1 MPRLLASIMLV
12 FSCAITQAQGL
23 EPFSVQY
30 RLYVS
35 KIPTTI
41 KADLS
46 LAAVK
51 AHEDIYEM
59 KLAIDSLLVSNL
71 EHSTFRWNDC
81 QPKTQT
87 YVHNF
92 RGFGKRRRY
101 DMTFSWDPPA
111 VHNEGPRGIK
121 DYAISEDTLD
131 DLTLLLK
138 ARCVLSTGDKEFRAE
153 SAYGRKLRSHRMQ
166 VIGAELVDTPAGE
179 MNALVVQKIRE
190 DDSERETFFWVAPAL
205 DYMVV
210 KAKHVENAALF
221 GELIMRSYSGPSM
234 RTDQPQ

>member
-1 MPRLLASIMLV
+1 
-12 FSCAITQAQGL
+12 
-23 EPFSVQY
+23 
-30 RLYVS
+30 
-35 KIPTTI
+35 
-41 KADLS
+41 
-46 LAAVK
+46 
-51 AHEDIYEM
+51 
-59 KLAIDSLLVSNL
+59 
-71 EHSTFRWNDC
+71 
-81 QPKTQT
+81 
-87 YVHNF
+87 
-92 RGFGKRRRY
+92 
-101 DMTFSWDPPA
+101 
-111 VHNEGPRGIK
+111 
-121 DYAISEDTLD
+121 
-131 DLTLLLK
+131 LK

-153 SAYGRKLRSHRMQ
+153 SAYGRKLRSHRLQ

>member
-81 QPKTQT
+81 QPQTQT
-87 YVHNF
+87 YVLCTMKG
-92 RGFGKRRRY
+92 REASRTMPSRKTPL
-101 DMTFSWDPPA
+101 MTSP
-111 VHNEGPRGIK
+111 
-121 DYAISEDTLD
+121 
-131 DLTLLLK
+131 
-138 ARCVLSTGDKEFRAE
+138 CC
-153 SAYGRKLRSHRMQ
+153 
-166 VIGAELVDTPAGE
+166 
-179 MNALVVQKIRE
+179 
-190 DDSERETFFWVAPAL
+190 
-205 DYMVV
+205 
-210 KAKHVENAALF
+210 
-221 GELIMRSYSGPSM
+221 
-234 RTDQPQ
+234 